1 MTRFDSVVA
10 AFLVMLCCAPMTYGQ
25 SVNSDHTYRLD
36 DPANQPEAT
45 LNDVD
50 WLVGSWV
57 GEAFG
62 NTFEEDWN
70 PGSAGTMVGM
80 FKLIDGDEVSFYELM
95 LLAEEEGSLNLKV
108 KHFNADFSAWEEK
121 ADHVT
126 FPLVKIERDAVH
138 FSGLSFYRIN
148 QDEIHGYLVLH
159 NDEKRWEEKLL
170 YRRRH

>member
-1 MTRFDSVVA
+1 MNKFDSALAVILAV
-10 AFLVMLCCAPMTYGQ
+10 LLCAPMAYGQ
-25 SVNSDHTYRLD
+25 SVNSDHTFKLD
-36 DPANQPEAT
+36 DPENQPNAT
-45 LNDVD
+45 LAEVR
-50 WLVGSWV
+50 WLVGSWT

-80 FKLIDGDEVSFYELM
+80 FKLIDGDDVVFYELM

-121 ADHVT
+121 TDHVT

-148 QDEIHGYLVLH
+148 EDEIHGYLVLH

-170 YRRRH
+170 YRRRQ

>member
-1 MTRFDSVVA
+1 MIRFDNAVA
-10 AFLVMLCCAPMTYGQ
+10 AFLIVLCCTPMAYGQ
-25 SVNSDHTYRLD
+25 SVNSDHTFKLD
-36 DPANQPEAT
+36 DPDSQPNAT
-45 LNDVD
+45 LSDVS
-50 WLVGSWV
+50 WLVGSWE

-70 PGSAGTMVGM
+70 PASAGPMVGM

-121 ADHVT
+121 KDHVT
-126 FPLVKIERDAVH
+126 FPLVRVEPDAVH

-170 YRRRH
+170 YRRRE